1 MKYTLAIL
9 FLITTSSFAGPNDP
23 IDVDVEVNHYGTKY
37 CQCALPEFLNK
48 ICITSTRW
56 SMTDPMLNEKGTL
69 TDFDAVINN
78 DIFTMTSTAH
88 YVKCEYGETPNVF
101 TDPQWQDK
109 FKGKKFYNMV
119 AVKGNK
125 AWFKVYSID
134 PATKKRTLLQASS
147 GNFKDEKAFFNKG
160 EENEFYLM
168 QYPGTALFQRPLDQ
182 VISDFRIR
190 QILEGDEYVKTLAAI
205 LMIETKDQ
213 GTVAFG
219 EYILRLRFF
228 LKPGVTPV
236 NAWDTSAIKAE
247 ITQL

>member
-1 MKYTLAIL
+1 
-9 FLITTSSFAGPNDP
+9 
-23 IDVDVEVNHYGTKY
+23 
-37 CQCALPEFLNK
+37 
-48 ICITSTRW
+48 
-56 SMTDPMLNEKGTL
+56 
-69 TDFDAVINN
+69 
-78 DIFTMTSTAH
+78 
-88 YVKCEYGETPNVF
+88 
-101 TDPQWQDK
+101 
-109 FKGKKFYNMV
+109 
-119 AVKGNK
+119 
-125 AWFKVYSID
+125 
-134 PATKKRTLLQASS
+134 
-147 GNFKDEKAFFNKG
+147 
-160 EENEFYLM
+160 M